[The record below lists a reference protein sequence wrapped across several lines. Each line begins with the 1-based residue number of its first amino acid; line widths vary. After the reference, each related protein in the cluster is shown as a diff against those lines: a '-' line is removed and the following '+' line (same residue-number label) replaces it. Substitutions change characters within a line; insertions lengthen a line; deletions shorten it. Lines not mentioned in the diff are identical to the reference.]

1 MPQYELE
8 KDIITKKCDVCSKNY
23 LVTRYTK
30 TCVHCGYNKKNKSQ
44 HPHIALD
51 LTASSFSDGIEKL
64 LSSNK
69 YFGNFEKK
77 VVLIS
82 VILFV
87 TISFFFQQASSISG
101 RLVFSLLAAILGLFI
116 GIGVSSLASLLK
128 IFEKLSKPLN
138 QEATKERYK
147 EWKENKVSKK
157 DK

>member
-1 MPQYELE
+1 
-8 KDIITKKCDVCSKNY
+8 
-23 LVTRYTK
+23 
-30 TCVHCGYNKKNKSQ
+30 
-44 HPHIALD
+44 
-51 LTASSFSDGIEKL
+51 

-101 RLVFSLLAAILGLFI
+101 QLVFILIATILGLFS
-116 GIGVSSLASLLK
+116 GVGVSSLASLLK
-128 IFEKLSKPLN
+128 IFEKLSKPLSL
-138 QEATKERYK
+138 EATQERYK
-147 EWKENKVSKK
+147 EWKENKVGKK